1 MTLKLEIAVDG
12 INGHTCDICCR
23 DTPTDEK
30 ELLDNLH
37 DLESSINQ
45 LTLIT
50 IVYIAGYV
58 QKSEIKIYD
67 DTTNYYQKY
76 GDYLNSLNR
85 GGLQI
90 PTDTLVQWSLF
101 CFLFFQGA
109 TGPLCRTFCVT
120 QFQFIAA
127 KYGLKITKKQCR
139 VYSNILLKNHAPIT
153 TPSSNRVNSE
163 NTEVIIFFVNF

>member
-1 MTLKLEIAVDG
+1 MT
-12 INGHTCDICCR
+12 CCR

-37 DLESSINQ
+37 DLKSSVNQ
-45 LTLIT
+45 STLIT
-50 IVYIAGYV
+50 IVYIADYV

-90 PTDTLVQWSLF
+90 STDTLVQWSFF

-109 TGPLCRTFCVT
+109 TGLLCRMFCVT
-120 QFQFIAA
+120 QFQFMAA
-127 KYGLKITKKQCR
+127 KYGLKITKKQRR
-139 VYSNILLKNHAPIT
+139 VYSNILLKNHALIT
-153 TPSSNRVNSE
+153 TPSSNRVNAE